1 MHEFNDAC
9 VKTSDQSL
17 TKDATI
23 DRPLQYRT
31 HMVNCNEYCACDNI
45 RRRNLKELCLRM

>member
-23 DRPLQYRT
+23 DLFNT
-31 HMVNCNEYCACDNI
+31 VLTWSTAMSIVHVIILGE
-45 RRRNLKELCLRM
+45 ET